1 MAVGVVD
8 SGVYGAHAE
17 FGATDVSGVNYD
29 YGPCSKSGNST
40 NCWQWAAEYA
50 VGGQSYH
57 NVTYLKLDDG
67 RVYITRVGKTGS
79 KEEYDEWASSYD
91 DGYDWNVEKDSATG
105 FYPNKSDDAAHG
117 TDVAGIIAADRNGA
131 GMHGVA
137 FENAEIIAARWDL
150 MSPISAP
157 VKDVID
163 MGAKVVNFSLGVDS
177 TADINAST
185 IDLSLI
191 HI

>member
-1 MAVGVVD
+1 M
-8 SGVYGAHAE
+8 
-17 FGATDVSGVNYD
+17 
-29 YGPCSKSGNST
+29 
-40 NCWQWAAEYA
+40 
-50 VGGQSYH
+50 
-57 NVTYLKLDDG
+57 
-67 RVYITRVGKTGS
+67 
-79 KEEYDEWASSYD
+79 
-91 DGYDWNVEKDSATG
+91 
-105 FYPNKSDDAAHG
+105 
-117 TDVAGIIAADRNGA
+117 AGIIAADRNGA

-185 IDLSLI
+185 IDRYADQLDDYLDSVRYQI
-191 HI
+191 ENNVVFVFSAGNES